1 MTSDFEKGMNLSETV
16 EKHYL
21 RRMTVRNLTFLLLS
35 LNNLVLGWAIYELAD
50 GARLV
55 NERLLWLKDN
65 LFDITITARENDY
78 LVHQVIDY
86 IQTWVQPIVMD
97 AIGG

>member
-1 MTSDFEKGMNLSETV
+1 M
-16 EKHYL
+16 
-21 RRMTVRNLTFLLLS
+21 RRITFLLLA
-35 LNNLVLGWAIYELAD
+35 LNNLVLGWAIYELAN
-50 GARLV
+50 GAELV
-55 NERLLWLKDN
+55 DRRLLWLKDN